1 MKEGFHIR
9 KLTRNKHHY
18 SKNTVFIT
26 LEMKGLGGAVSRMGA
41 GLQMET
47 MKSSGEGGW

>member
-26 LEMKGLGGAVSRMGA
+26 LKMKGLGGAVSRMGA
-41 GLQMET
+41 GSVSYTHLRAHET
-47 MKSSGEGGW
+47 